1 MKVKEIVAKSEK
13 ELRDLLSEK
22 REEFLSLNLDNKQ
35 NKLKNTRSIYNTRK
49 EIARILTLIKEKELL
64 AKENLSKEAEAIKA

>member
-22 REEFLSLNLDNKQ
+22 REEFLNLNLDNKQ

-49 EIARILTLIKEKELL
+49 EVARTTTPPII
-64 AKENLSKEAEAIKA
+64 